1 MITDRF
7 GISEYPFYGVFYSIQ
22 QDDSKPLD
30 EQTEEEVEIFST
42 HLDLAEG
49 NALSNDTFK
58 IFFPFDSYNE
68 EIKISVGNLFKGNF
82 DGSVLEGRVISIY
95 PSQLGGCMVLLRMI

>member
-42 HLDLAEG
+42 YLDLAE
-49 NALSNDTFK
+49 
-58 IFFPFDSYNE
+58 
-68 EIKISVGNLFKGNF
+68 
-82 DGSVLEGRVISIY
+82 
-95 PSQLGGCMVLLRMI
+95 